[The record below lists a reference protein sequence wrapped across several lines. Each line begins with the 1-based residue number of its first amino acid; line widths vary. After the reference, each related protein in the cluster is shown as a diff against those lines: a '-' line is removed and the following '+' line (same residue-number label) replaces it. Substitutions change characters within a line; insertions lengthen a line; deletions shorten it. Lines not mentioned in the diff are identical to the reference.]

1 MKVQIFIPC
10 FIDQIYPTI
19 GFDMVKVLEK
29 AGCEVIYNAQQTC
42 CGQPAFNAG
51 FWGESKEVCT
61 KFLDD
66 FEGAEYIVAPSAS
79 CIGFVRNYYAK
90 IFDNSAHLQKA
101 KKIKERVFELS
112 EFLIQILKIED
123 LGASFTGK
131 ATYHDSCAG
140 LRECNIKSEPR
151 QLLAN
156 VAGLEIVEMQDVET
170 CCGFGGTFAVK
181 FDPMGK
187 LPGKEKRCPL
197 DLKIEEEFD
206 GGSYVR
212 RLVTYAS
219 EHH

>member
-1 MKVQIFIPC
+1 MKVHIFIPC
-10 FIDQIYPTI
+10 FVDQLYPSV
-19 GFDMVKVLEK
+19 GMNMVKVLEK

-140 LRECNIKSEPR
+140 LRECNIKSEQR

-156 VAGLEIVEMQDVET
+156 VAGLELSLIH
-170 CCGFGGTFAVK
+170 
-181 FDPMGK
+181 
-187 LPGKEKRCPL
+187 
-197 DLKIEEEFD
+197 I
-206 GGSYVR
+206 
-212 RLVTYAS
+212 
-219 EHH
+219 